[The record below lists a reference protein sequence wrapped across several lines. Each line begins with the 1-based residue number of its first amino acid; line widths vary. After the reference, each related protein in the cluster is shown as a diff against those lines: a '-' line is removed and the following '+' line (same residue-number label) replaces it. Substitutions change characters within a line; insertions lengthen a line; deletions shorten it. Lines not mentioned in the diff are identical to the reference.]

1 MQLIPVVGDVELVR
15 ATEPANPFAGF
26 TVIAEFRTD
35 PIFPVR
41 PVGLALMVKSSIA
54 NVALAE

>member
-15 ATEPANPFAGF
+15 VTVPANPFAGL
-26 TVIAEFRTD
+26 TVIAEFNVD

-41 PVGLALMVKSSIA
+41 LVGLALIVKSSIE
-54 NVALAE
+54 NVALVE